1 MRVPRKSEL
10 ERLQGLYKTDA
21 KIAEV
26 LNVQEYLV
34 AYWRRKKRIA
44 RFSAPKFSFQQIS
57 EMWARF
63 GDDFRCGRELNISKA
78 AFYSWRRK
86 YELKDR
92 PAFLKLEQLELRL
105 AGGEAASEPPALAT
119 PRTAS
124 QKIFQR
130 CRSEFPTAATAADW
144 RLASSPDAPQGYVA
158 LSPGAEMLWPRTA
171 AQSETLPINEIQHST
186 WISPDFGA
194 IDWQLIE
201 SHAILPGK
209 FLVGPPGIAP
219 GIGGIACLV
228 LDEESAHSLPRVVKV
243 ELTRKLV
250 GRMEVEDIIADAL
263 AQEADSD
270 WTGAIVEF
278 LGGPIERLSLDRK
291 VKLCSLAVAFG
302 AKAALC
308 AFDDVIRRHF
318 GGLLKGHFPLCHP
331 DRTAD
336 YDGEQFIEGRSVD
349 QRVIVF
355 VNDHRP
361 EVRVPHDL
369 PGGGVIIGPGA
380 LPYEIE
386 LAAELLRGRR
396 IPAEMP
402 FLVVP
407 ATPSVYRMAQRRGW
421 ADMIV
426 AAGGSVI
433 DVGLA
438 RRLGTASL
446 LTLGSGG
453 RGSVWCTTPPS
464 SPVGAD
470 QPTVVVGSVH
480 AAIDQL
486 GPLF

>member
-44 RFSAPKFSFQQIS
+44 RFSAPKFSLQQIADL
-57 EMWARF
+57 WARF

-105 AGGEAASEPPALAT
+105 AGGEAATEPPVLAA

-124 QKIFQR
+124 LKIVQR
-130 CRSEFPTAATAADW
+130 CRAEWPSAAIPADW
-144 RLASSPDAPQGYVA
+144 RLASQPDSPPGYIA
-158 LSPGAEMLWPRTA
+158 LSPGADIEWPRGS
-171 AQSETLPINEIQHST
+171 AQSEPLPINEIQHPT
-186 WISPDFGA
+186 WISADFGA

-201 SHAILPGK
+201 SRAILPGR
-209 FLVGPPGIAP
+209 LVVGSPGIAP
-219 GIGGIACLV
+219 GIGGIACLG
-228 LDEESAHSLPRVVKV
+228 LDEDSARSLPRVVKIEV
-243 ELTRKLV
+243 TRKLA
-250 GRMEVEDIIADAL
+250 GRAEVEDIVAAALLQRAD
-263 AQEADSD
+263 DD
-270 WTGAIVEF
+270 WDGAIVEF

-291 VKLCSLAVAFG
+291 VKLCSLAVNLG
-302 AKAALC
+302 ATAALC
-308 AFDDVIRRHF
+308 AFDDVMRRHF

-336 YDGEQFIEGRSVD
+336 YDGEHFVEGRSVEP
-349 QRVIVF
+349 RVIVIH
-355 VNDHRP
+355 NNHLP
-361 EVRVPHDL
+361 EVRAPHDV

-380 LPYEIE
+380 LPFEIE
-386 LAAELLRGRR
+386 LAAEMLRGRR
-396 IPAEMP
+396 IPAETP

-407 ATPSVYRMAQRRGW
+407 ATPTVYRNAQRRGW

-426 AAGGSVI
+426 AAGGSVV

-438 RRLGTASL
+438 RRLGVASL
-446 LTLGSGG
+446 LNLGAAG
-453 RGSVWCTTPPS
+453 RGAVWCTGPPS
-464 SPVGAD
+464 PSALAGS
-470 QPTVVVGSVH
+470 PTVILGSVH
-480 AAIDQL
+480 TAIDQL
-486 GPLF
+486 GSLF